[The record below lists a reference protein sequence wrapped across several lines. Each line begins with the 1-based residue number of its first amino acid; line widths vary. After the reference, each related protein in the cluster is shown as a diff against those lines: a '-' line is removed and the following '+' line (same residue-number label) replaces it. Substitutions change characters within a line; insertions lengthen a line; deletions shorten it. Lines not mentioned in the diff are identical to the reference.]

1 MHFGELTA
9 STYILGDREVAE
21 AELDERVARA
31 ATGLH
36 EQGVGPGDAVAWMLR
51 NDIAVFE
58 ATAAIQLLG
67 AYVVPINWHLSAEE
81 AAYIVR
87 DSGAKALIVHA
98 DLLARIAD
106 ELPDGLLVL
115 VVPTP
120 QAVAAAYNLAPEDC
134 APADGAIVSP
144 GWLAQVEPRREP
156 APGTASRMLYTSG
169 TTGRP
174 KGVRRPPATDEQIKQ
189 VQARARTVMGHRPG
203 MRTIV
208 CGPAYHA
215 APYSYAL
222 LAVAFGA
229 TIVLQPRFDAE
240 ELLALIEKHR
250 ITGMFM
256 APIMFVRLLRLP
268 EAVRNRYDLSS
279 LEHIIH
285 AGSTCP
291 PNVKRRM
298 IDWWGPI
305 IHEFYGSTESGM
317 VTHCDSAEWL
327 AHPGTAGR
335 PVASATVR
343 IYREDGSAAD
353 TGEAGEIYMRCT
365 DYQDFTYHNDPKKR
379 RAIGRDGLIT
389 NGDMGYFDADGF
401 LYICDRVSDMV
412 ISGGV
417 NIYPAEIEAAI
428 IDFPGVKDCVVFGI
442 PDEEYGEAVAALVEP
457 QDGGTVAE
465 ADLRA
470 HLGRHLAKFKVP
482 RLIEF
487 RRDLPR
493 EDTGK
498 IFKRK
503 LREPYWA
510 DAGRSI

>member
-1 MHFGELTA
+1 MP
-9 STYILGDREVAE
+9 STYILGERKVAG
-21 AELDERVARA
+21 AEMDDRVARA
-31 ATGLH
+31 AAGLH
-36 EQGVGPGDAVAWMLR
+36 EHGVGPGDAVAWMLR
-51 NDIAVFE
+51 NDIPVFE

-67 AYVVPINWHLSAEE
+67 AYVVPINWHFSAEDV
-81 AAYIVR
+81 AYIVQ
-87 DSGAKALIVHA
+87 DSGAKALIVHS
-98 DLLARIAD
+98 DLLTRIAG
-106 ELPDGLLVL
+106 ELPDDLLVL
-115 VVPTP
+115 AVTTP
-120 QAVAAAYNLAPEDC
+120 PNVAGAYNVASEDC
-134 APADGAIVSP
+134 QPSGETIVWSD
-144 GWLAQVEPRREP
+144 WLAQFEPRREP
-156 APGTASRMLYTSG
+156 TPGVASRMLYTSG

-174 KGVRRPPATDEQIKQ
+174 KGVRRPPATEEQISQ

-203 MRTIV
+203 MRTVV
-208 CGPAYHA
+208 CGPAYHS

-222 LAVAFGA
+222 LAVAFGG
-229 TIVLQPRFDAE
+229 TIVIQPRFEAE

-268 EAVRNRYDLSS
+268 EEIRRHYDLSS
-279 LEHIIH
+279 LEHVIH

-291 PNVKRRM
+291 PKVKRQM

-305 IHEFYGSTESGM
+305 IHEFYGSTKSGM
-317 VTHCDSAEWL
+317 ITHCDSAEWL
-327 AHPGTAGR
+327 AHPGTAGK
-335 PVASATVR
+335 PLASATVR
-343 IYREDGSAAD
+343 IYREDGSEAE
-353 TGEAGEIYMRCT
+353 TREAGEIYMACT
-365 DYQDFTYHNDPKKR
+365 DYQDFTYHNDPEKR
-379 RAIGRDGLIT
+379 AEIGRDGLIT
-389 NGDMGYFDADGF
+389 NGDVGYLDTDGF

-428 IDFPGVKDCVVFGI
+428 IDFPGVKDCAVFGI
-442 PDEEYGEAVAALVEP
+442 PDAEYGEAVAALVEP

-470 HLGRHLAKFKVP
+470 HLTQHLAKYKVP

-510 DAGRSI
+510 AAGRSI